1 MYFTLIN
8 DIRYDSDKYLKDPVG
23 LPTKFDLMSG
33 ERLDWI
39 PDEPLVYSTNAKQ
52 GDELRDFSHSSFTL
66 MTKKF
71 FQLFLDAGVKNLQ
84 PVPAIIKSEEDGY
97 VWDNY
102 VGVNVI
108 GVIACADLA
117 KSRYSEIVPG
127 AHYRFKELAI
137 DATKCNG
144 ALMFRLE
151 EHLPTII
158 MHKSVGR
165 YIMNQDPDRLLKG
178 WSVGRIIQ

>member
-8 DIRYDSDKYLKDPVG
+8 DIHYDSDKYIKDPVG
-23 LPTKFDLMSG
+23 LPVDFDLMSG
-33 ERLDWI
+33 KRLDWI

-52 GDELRDFSHSSFTL
+52 GDELRDFLRSSFTL
-66 MTKKF
+66 MTKQF
-71 FQLFLDAGVKNLQ
+71 YQLFLDAGVKNLQ
-84 PVPAIIKSEEDGY
+84 SVPAIIKSEEDGY

-108 GVIACADLA
+108 GLIACADLA
-117 KSRYSEIVPG
+117 KSRYSEIIPG
-127 AHYRFKELAI
+127 DFYIFKELAI
-137 DATKCNG
+137 DATKCDG

-165 YIMNQDPDRLLKG
+165 YIMEQDPDESLKG
-178 WSVGRIIQ
+178 WDVGEIIQ